1 MKQRLTFQNTFSF
14 ARNDGR
20 EVKNDPKAAKGKNPK
35 KKHSKCKG
43 LKGAK
48 RAACLKAK
56 KGKHGKKAPKSQN
69 KREPEDV
76 PETRSF
82 GEDLDLEAREP
93 EECVGF
99 IYPTWEEFLF
109 AMKQ

>member
-1 MKQRLTFQNTFSF
+1 
-14 ARNDGR
+14 
-20 EVKNDPKAAKGKNPK
+20 VKNDPKATKGKNPK
-35 KKHSKCKG
+35 KKSHKCKG

-48 RAACLKAK
+48 RAACLKAAK

-69 KREPEDV
+69 KREFEDV
-76 PETRSF
+76 LETRSF